1 MNRVKNSS
9 CWLDTAPAAPVLTP
23 GPLPARC
30 DVAVIGGGFTGLMV
44 ALELARDGEA
54 VRVFDRVVAAGGASS
69 RNAGQNLAGPKLSP
83 SSLIK
88 KYGPERAVELYRATL
103 DAIAFTESFVA
114 REHIDCHFH
123 RHGALWCAWS
133 ARHFDGLAAAR
144 DLLASTFG
152 HETQLVSRADLS
164 SEIGSDYYHGGLVDP
179 LSAGVHPG
187 KLVMG
192 LMTRAVEAGVGLHE
206 HTPVESVR
214 RTLRGFTLTT
224 TAGMIEAARVV
235 VATNGYT
242 PEHLSWFRRRVIP
255 IGSYMVVTEPLS
267 ESLARSILPRGRM
280 AFDTKKFLYY
290 FRLTPDN
297 RLLFGGR
304 SSFAR
309 IDDNEAGQILS
320 ASMREVFPQL
330 ADCAVEYSWSGNVGF
345 TFDQL
350 PHIGEHEGMHFAMGY
365 CNHGV
370 ANSLYFG
377 HHLAN
382 LMRGK
387 PATIPFAELPF
398 RTRFYYRRR
407 PWFLGLA
414 GRYFRIVDR
423 MERR

>member
-1 MNRVKNSS
+1 
-9 CWLDTAPAAPVLTP
+9 
-23 GPLPARC
+23 
-30 DVAVIGGGFTGLMV
+30 VAVIGGGFTGLMV
-44 ALELARDGEA
+44 ALELARDGKA
-54 VRVFDRVVAAGGASS
+54 VRVFDQGVAAGGASS
-69 RNAGQNLAGPKLSP
+69 RNAGQMLAGLKLSP
-83 SSLIK
+83 HALIQ
-88 KYGPERAVELYRATL
+88 KYGAARAVELYRATL

-114 REHIDCHFH
+114 REHIDCDFH
-123 RHGALWCAWS
+123 RYGALWCAYS
-133 ARHFDGLAAAR
+133 ARHLDGLAAAR
-144 DLLASTFG
+144 ALLASAFA

-179 LSAGVHPG
+179 LSAGLHPG

-192 LMTRAVEAGVGLHE
+192 LMTRAVEAGVSLHE
-206 HTPVESVR
+206 HTAVESAR
-214 RTLRGFTLTT
+214 RTPRGFQLTT
-224 TAGMIEAARVV
+224 PAGTIEAAHVA

-255 IGSYMVVTEPLS
+255 IGSYIVVTEPLS
-267 ESLARSILPRGRM
+267 ESRARSILPRGRM
-280 AFDTKKFLYY
+280 AFDTKKFLFY
-290 FRLTPDN
+290 FRLTSDH

-309 IDDNEAGQILS
+309 IDDSEASRILA

-330 ADCAVEYSWSGNVGF
+330 ADCAVDYSWSGNVGF

-365 CNHGV
+365 CGHGV

-382 LMRGK
+382 LLRGQQG
-387 PATIPFAELPF
+387 TIPFAELPF

-423 MERR
+423 LERR